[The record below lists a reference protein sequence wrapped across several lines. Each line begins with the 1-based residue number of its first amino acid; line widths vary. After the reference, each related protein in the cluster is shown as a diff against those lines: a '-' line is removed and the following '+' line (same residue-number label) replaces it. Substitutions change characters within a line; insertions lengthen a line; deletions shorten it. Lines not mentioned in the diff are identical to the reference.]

1 MPRNKPNM
9 ALLRAMQ
16 KYSAR
21 AWVYREGQ
29 GWLFAEMTP
38 EERAEFRSYEYG
50 ITIPRMRVR
59 VPYGP
64 AYTITAGGTPER
76 YAAWFCECTIRIK
89 HAKALRPF
97 GLRNEDESVVYPT
110 TAGTSC
116 VWLWDFQYK
125 SAIAAGLDVT
135 VGFGYG
141 WREWGI
147 PTEWKEPLT
156 RPPRVQCKEH
166 TFIYA
171 LVDEIVQ
178 EVRYIGKSDDPEH
191 RLADHLRD
199 TKNHAKWEWIQSLR
213 AQGRTPKLLI
223 LEEVAVAAEFER
235 ERYWISFY

>member
-9 ALLRAMQ
+9 ARDRAMRT
-16 KYSAR
+16 YSGR

-38 EERAEFRSYEYG
+38 DERAEFRSYEYS

-89 HAKALRPF
+89 HAKALRSF
-97 GLRNEDESVVYPT
+97 DLRNEDESVVYPT
-110 TAGTSC
+110 TPGTSS
-116 VWLWDFQYK
+116 VWLWYFQYE
-125 SAIAAGLDVT
+125 SAMASGLDVT

-147 PTEWKEPLT
+147 PTEWKAPFT
-156 RPPRVQCKEH
+156 RPPRVQCKER

-171 LVDEIVQ
+171 L
-178 EVRYIGKSDDPEH
+178 
-191 RLADHLRD
+191 
-199 TKNHAKWEWIQSLR
+199 
-213 AQGRTPKLLI
+213 
-223 LEEVAVAAEFER
+223 
-235 ERYWISFY
+235 